1 MSLYETKKATL
12 ADWEALGEDVRVE
25 LIDGEIY
32 YMAGPSATH
41 QRILNFL
48 QYTVY
53 GYLKGKTCEV
63 FSAPFDVYFQHQ
75 EEDTPNIVQPD
86 LMVICDRN
94 KITKKGCI
102 GAPDWIIEVVSPS
115 TAHRDYLTKLPLY
128 AEHGVKEYW
137 IVNPMNETITTYRL
151 MEEADPGSLYLP
163 RHDQSSHPSRPPH
176 RLHPARTLHNPSQ
189 SSKWGVLFLWV

>member
-151 MEEADPGSLYLP
+151 MEELTPAVYTFRDTIKVHTLADLRIDFTQL
-163 RHDQSSHPSRPPH
+163 D
-176 RLHPARTLHNPSQ
+176 LA
-189 SSKWGVLFLWV
+189 